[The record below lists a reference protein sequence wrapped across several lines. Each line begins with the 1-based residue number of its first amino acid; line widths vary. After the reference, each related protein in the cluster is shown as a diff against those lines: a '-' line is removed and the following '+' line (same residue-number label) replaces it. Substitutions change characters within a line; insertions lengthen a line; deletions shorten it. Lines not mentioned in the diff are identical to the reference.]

1 MIVIIVLVLLIA
13 NSINGFSFNSKVS
26 FKLLLKQLSSSPSS
40 SKTTSPST
48 TEYNSLVIKTF
59 LTTVLSSRSTTRDK
73 QFMIEQLQGLRAN
86 ENDGSIP
93 RNEDRSIP
101 AVWNGDRQSFLD
113 ALLNE
118 IDSVKDIFGIFTV
131 LKFLPSYRVKL
142 LLLKSLM
149 NIILSQEISSNSSID
164 PARRRRALSM
174 VLGQLPA
181 AKEGVRGLSKE
192 ADIRKKN
199 ELNFEEMIER
209 TPQLETPKFNIIYQL
224 SKASHVRKYD
234 KFTVCSLVM
243 DPQVN
248 ERGGAFNFLAG
259 YIFGKN
265 KNSEKM
271 KMTTP
276 VISSQNKMSF
286 IMPSNYWA
294 DTSKA
299 PEPID
304 NVVKLEDN
312 TNVLGDEY
320 FAVTWFGGYATKE
333 EVDKKSKEL
342 IKVIEADSE
351 WKLKDSVEPIVLQYN
366 DPFQPA
372 WKRRNEI
379 LLRVVGKKV

>member
-1 MIVIIVLVLLIA
+1 MSCILL
-13 NSINGFSFNSKVS
+13 
-26 FKLLLKQLSSSPSS
+26 
-40 SKTTSPST
+40 
-48 TEYNSLVIKTF
+48 
-59 LTTVLSSRSTTRDK
+59 
-73 QFMIEQLQGLRAN
+73 
-86 ENDGSIP
+86 
-93 RNEDRSIP
+93 
-101 AVWNGDRQSFLD
+101 
-113 ALLNE
+113 
-118 IDSVKDIFGIFTV
+118 
-131 LKFLPSYRVKL
+131 
-142 LLLKSLM
+142 
-149 NIILSQEISSNSSID
+149 
-164 PARRRRALSM
+164 
-174 VLGQLPA
+174 
-181 AKEGVRGLSKE
+181 
-192 ADIRKKN
+192 
-199 ELNFEEMIER
+199 
-209 TPQLETPKFNIIYQL
+209 
-224 SKASHVRKYD
+224 
-234 KFTVCSLVM
+234 
-243 DPQVN
+243 
-248 ERGGAFNFLAG
+248 
-259 YIFGKN
+259 
-265 KNSEKM
+265 EKM